1 MARMLSVF
9 FTRRPR
15 FSHLNKKTTV
25 YIDGVF
31 FVSDTDNFAK
41 SFNLQQGGKVRTSGE
56 HQYVT
61 RAAERSQRRYGRKD
75 DAKLRALKD
84 LTRQLAI
91 HRDQAGHNR

>member
-25 YIDGVF
+25 YIDGGF

-61 RAAERSQRRYGRKD
+61 GPLSAANAAMDGRMTRNYGH
-75 DAKLRALKD
+75 LN
-84 LTRQLAI
+84 T
-91 HRDQAGHNR
+91 

>member
-25 YIDGVF
+25 YIDGGF
-31 FVSDTDNFAK
+31 FVSDSDNFAR

-56 HQYVT
+56 HTPVCDP
-61 RAAERSQRRYGRKD
+61 RGRTKPTP
-75 DAKLRALKD
+75 L
-84 LTRQLAI
+84 QVE
-91 HRDQAGHNR
+91 G